1 MAGSVK
7 KTTLEN
13 GVRILSQKIPHV
25 RSVSMGIWVTVGAR
39 DEKPEENGLSH
50 FIEHMLFKGT
60 KTRSAFQIA
69 KEFDAIGGQSN
80 AFTSAEYTCYHAR
93 VLDTHLETMVSILTD
108 IFLNSEFSPS
118 EVENERPVILSEI
131 SMLEDSPEEYIHTLL
146 EENFWTGHALG
157 RSILGTRETVQ
168 GFSAESIRN
177 YFSSHYKP
185 QSVVISAAGNVDHE
199 RFVEL
204 LAPSFS
210 GLARDGEPEPRVLPG
225 VNVHT
230 KLYKKNLEQVHV
242 CMAMNGLSLT
252 HPDRFAASLLNTLL
266 GGNMSSRLFQEIREK
281 RGLAYSVYS
290 FSSLNIDSGLFGV
303 YTGVAPEHVVTS
315 LTLILDE
322 LEKLCASL
330 IPESEL
336 KDAKEFTK
344 GSILLGSENT
354 ENQMVRL
361 AQNEIHF
368 ERYVP
373 VKETL
378 SHIADVTVDDIR
390 RTAEYLFKNGRP
402 SLTLLGPC
410 KNRKQLDGLLDS
422 FMGGK

>member
-1 MAGSVK
+1 MTEAVK

-60 KTRSAFQIA
+60 KTRTAFQIA

-93 VLDTHLETMVSILTD
+93 ALDIHLETMVSILSD
-108 IFLNSEFSPS
+108 IFLNSEFSKD

-146 EENFWTGHALG
+146 EENFWKNHALG

-168 GFSAESIRN
+168 SFDAKTIKSFFHN
-177 YFSSHYKP
+177 HYTP
-185 QSVVISAAGNVDHE
+185 QSVIISAAGNVDHD
-199 RFVEL
+199 RLVEL
-204 LAPSFS
+204 LSASFS
-210 GLARDGEPEPRVLPG
+210 ALGRNQEPVQRICPD

-230 KLYKKNLEQVHV
+230 KIYRKKIEQVHV

-252 HPDRFAASLLNTLL
+252 HPDRFACSLLNTLL

-290 FSSLNIDSGLFGV
+290 FSSLNMDSGLFGI
-303 YTGVAPEHVVTS
+303 YTGVAPENVLTS
-315 LTLILDE
+315 LSLILAE
-322 LEKLCASL
+322 LDKICGSPISDAEIA
-330 IPESEL
+330 
-336 KDAKEFTK
+336 DAKEYTK
-344 GSILLGSENT
+344 GSILLGSEST

-361 AQNEIHF
+361 AQNEITF
-368 ERYVP
+368 GRYIP
-373 VKETL
+373 LEETL
-378 SHIADVTVDDIR
+378 ANISKVSSEDIR
-390 RTAEYLFKNGRP
+390 RTAEFLFKSGRP
-402 SLTLLGPC
+402 SLTVLGPC
-410 KNRKQLDGLLDS
+410 KNKKELDALFDT
-422 FMGGK
+422 FMC

>member
-1 MAGSVK
+1 MTEAVK

-60 KTRSAFQIA
+60 KTRTAFQIA

-93 VLDTHLETMVSILTD
+93 ALDIHLETMVSILSD
-108 IFLNSEFSPS
+108 IFLNSEFSKD

-146 EENFWTGHALG
+146 EENFWKNHALG

-168 GFSAESIRN
+168 SFDDKTIKSFFHN
-177 YFSSHYKP
+177 HYTP
-185 QSVVISAAGNVDHE
+185 QSVIISAAGNVDHD
-199 RFVEL
+199 RLVEL
-204 LAPSFS
+204 LSASFS
-210 GLARDGEPEPRVLPG
+210 ALGRNQEPVQRICPD

-230 KLYKKNLEQVHV
+230 KIYRKKIEQVHV

-252 HPDRFAASLLNTLL
+252 HSDRFACSLLNTLL

-290 FSSLNIDSGLFGV
+290 FSSLNMDSGLFGI
-303 YTGVAPEHVVTS
+303 YTGVAPENVLTS
-315 LTLILDE
+315 LSLILAE
-322 LEKLCASL
+322 LDKICGSPISDAEIA
-330 IPESEL
+330 
-336 KDAKEFTK
+336 DAKEYTK
-344 GSILLGSENT
+344 GSILLGSEST

-361 AQNEIHF
+361 AQNEITF
-368 ERYVP
+368 GRYIP
-373 VKETL
+373 LEETL
-378 SHIADVTVDDIR
+378 ANISKVSSEDIR
-390 RTAEYLFKNGRP
+390 RTAEFLFKSGRP
-402 SLTLLGPC
+402 SLTVLGPC
-410 KNRKQLDGLLDS
+410 KNKKELDALFDT
-422 FMGGK
+422 FMC